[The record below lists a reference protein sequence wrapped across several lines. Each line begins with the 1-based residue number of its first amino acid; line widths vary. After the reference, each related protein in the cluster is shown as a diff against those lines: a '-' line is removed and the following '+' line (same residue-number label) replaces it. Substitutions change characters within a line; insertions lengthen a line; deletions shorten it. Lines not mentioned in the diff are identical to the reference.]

1 MRNEK
6 VVFTD
11 KSIYL
16 EDNPRSV
23 VMDKAA
29 KAITEIHSYVVCQN
43 KGDVL
48 DVGFGMGFSANKMSE
63 LADSYTCIEIN
74 PQIYKKASEW
84 AKGRPNTHII
94 FGDWIEIIPQLGIT
108 YDGIFFDTH
117 NDPNSHLIEVYA
129 KQVSKEGSILSAFN
143 YFNVRNVSELNSYKC
158 ILDPNKFPK
167 LTKNI
172 HYVYWSYY
180 TNGEFKKGNNKIN
193 FNGGTKVI

>member
-6 VVFTD
+6 VIFTD

-16 EDNPRSV
+16 ENNPRSV
-23 VMDKAA
+23 VMDEAA

-48 DVGFGMGFSANKMSE
+48 DIGFGMGFSANKMSE

-74 PQIYKKASEW
+74 PQIYQKASEW

-94 FGDWIEIIPQLGIT
+94 FGDWVEILPTLGLT
-108 YDGIFFDTH
+108 FDGIFFDTH
-117 NDPNSHLIEVYA
+117 NDPNSHLIEKYA
-129 KQVSKEGSILSAFN
+129 KYVSKEGTILSAFN
-143 YFNVRNVSELNSYKC
+143 YFNARDVSELNSYKC

-172 HYVYWSYY
+172 HFVYWSYF
-180 TNGEFKKGNNKIN
+180 TDGEFKKGSNKIN
-193 FNGGTKVI
+193 FNGGTKII